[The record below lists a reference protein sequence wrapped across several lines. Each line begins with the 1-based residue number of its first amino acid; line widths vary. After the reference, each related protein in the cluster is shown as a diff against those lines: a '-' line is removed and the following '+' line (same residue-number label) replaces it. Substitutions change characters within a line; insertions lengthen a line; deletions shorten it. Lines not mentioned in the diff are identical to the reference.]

1 MSTLKIEAYSLFEFC
16 QLVQNAILEGWKFD
30 FESNEH
36 FPTAFGSL
44 LVAGMVAPT
53 GKPIEG
59 LPDEPSEAELVQET
73 AQNLTQEADKPA
85 RGRKPKQ

>member
-16 QLVQNAILEGWKFD
+16 QQVQKAILEGFRFD
-30 FESNEH
+30 FDSNEH

-44 LVAGMVAPT
+44 LVAGLVAPS
-53 GKPIEG
+53 GEPFVG

-73 AQNLTQEADKPA
+73 SQPA
-85 RGRKPKQ
+85 TRGRKPKVV